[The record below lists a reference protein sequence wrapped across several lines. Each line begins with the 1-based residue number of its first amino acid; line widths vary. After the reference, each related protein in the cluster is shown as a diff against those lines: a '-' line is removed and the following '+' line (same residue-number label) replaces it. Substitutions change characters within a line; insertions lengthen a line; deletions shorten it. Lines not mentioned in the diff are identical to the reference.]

1 MNIRTL
7 FIAALALIFMLSCD
21 TKQRPIDQLTDL
33 TEDLKANSQDY
44 TEQEWQEVDK
54 QLEQINIGLEKY
66 QNQYTDAEK
75 KHIGKLKGTCLWYET
90 QHSVKNLKQGMK
102 DAVKEAKGMIE
113 GFTDAA
119 SDK

>member
-54 QLEQINIGLEKY
+54 QLEQINIELEKY
-66 QNQYTDAEK
+66 QYQLLLSAK
-75 KHIGKLKGTCLWYET
+75 T
-90 QHSVKNLKQGMK
+90 QKS
-102 DAVKEAKGMIE
+102 IE
-113 GFTDAA
+113 ILSAMPINRRCG
-119 SDK
+119 

>member
-7 FIAALALIFMLSCD
+7 LIVAFTLTLLISCN
-21 TKQRPIDQLTDL
+21 TKQKPIDQLTNL

-44 TEQEWQEVDK
+44 TEQEWQEIDK
-54 QLEQINIGLEKY
+54 QLEQINIELDKY
-66 QNQYTDAEK
+66 QDQYTDAEK
-75 KHIGKLKGTCLWYET
+75 EHIGKLKGTCLWYET